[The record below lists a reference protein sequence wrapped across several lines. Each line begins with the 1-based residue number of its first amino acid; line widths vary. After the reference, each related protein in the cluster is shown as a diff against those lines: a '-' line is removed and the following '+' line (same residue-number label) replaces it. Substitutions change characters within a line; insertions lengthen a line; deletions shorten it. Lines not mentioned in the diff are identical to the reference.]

1 MAKGLRSKSK
11 RKNRSIL
18 RAVLSEP
25 INRKRQEILAT
36 DLQNDLAAK
45 NGSSI
50 TSLKDVLS
58 SRSSAK
64 SEQEVLSHLDGDA
77 DNDDEIDEEE
87 DVRNLLV
94 SEKTKTSKK
103 VRTAVH
109 KASKNMKHKKTLE
122 WF

>member
-25 INRKRQEILAT
+25 IIKKRQENLAT

-45 NGSSI
+45 SGSSI

-58 SRSSAK
+58 SRSNVK
-64 SEQEVLSHLDGDA
+64 KEEKEVSHLDVDA
-77 DNDDEIDEEE
+77 DSDDEVDDEEE
-87 DVRNLLV
+87 AIGSLV
-94 SEKTKTSKK
+94 VSKKTKK

-109 KASKNMKHKKTLE
+109 KASKNLKHKKTLE